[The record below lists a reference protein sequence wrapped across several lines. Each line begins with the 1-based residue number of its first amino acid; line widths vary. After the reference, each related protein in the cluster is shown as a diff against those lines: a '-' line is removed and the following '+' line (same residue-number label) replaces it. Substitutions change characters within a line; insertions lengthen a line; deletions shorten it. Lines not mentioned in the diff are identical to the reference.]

1 MPDIMYSKELQDALP
16 MFLDAIRK
24 QQARDQ
30 YQGDSPPYQ
39 MLGEPQTQEQL
50 GQAVVRQAQD
60 AAKMEQEQM
69 GRAIVQMSQEKAKKP
84 LKK

>member
-1 MPDIMYSKELQDALP
+1 MPDKMYGKVLQDELP
-16 MFLDAIRK
+16 MILEAIRQ

-69 GRAIVQMSQEKAKKP
+69 GRAIVRMSQEKAKKP